1 MFAAEKSSSFKVR
14 SIVLS
19 KIKEEK
25 WMFKGMKKAY
35 FAMTLVLLLGIL
47 AACGDGNDEEADAN
61 NGDNG
66 AGKKVEIV
74 AKGFQHDFWVAVKE
88 GAEEAADEF
97 DADINFVGPK
107 DESAISEQV
116 EMITNAVNKN
126 PDAIA
131 LAALDTDSALGS
143 IEQAMDKD
151 IPIIGFDSGVP
162 DAPEGAIAAN
172 AATDNYAAGELA
184 AEEMY
189 PAIEEDI
196 VDADGDIRIGVLA
209 QEVNSM
215 SITERTKGFI
225 DKMEELI
232 DEELGEGSTSVAGH
246 EKLENDVPV
255 DDANVVIETRVP
267 AELNDSAGQTEA
279 QTLLNK
285 DDLIAIYGSNEFAAK
300 SIINADDAI
309 SGGKIGPDAD
319 GIIAVGFDSGALQID
334 AVESERFYGSV
345 TQDPIA
351 IGYSAVELAIKASNG
366 EDVSDVDTGSK
377 WYDASNIDDEDIEPI
392 IYE

>member
-1 MFAAEKSSSFKVR
+1 
-14 SIVLS
+14 
-19 KIKEEK
+19 
-25 WMFKGMKKAY
+25 MFKGMKKTY
-35 FAMTLVLLLGIL
+35 FVMTLALLIGLL
-47 AACGDGNDEEADAN
+47 AACGDGNNEETNAS

-66 AGKKVEIV
+66 NSDNGEEKKVEIV
-74 AKGFQHDFWVAVKE
+74 AKGFQHDFWVAVKD
-88 GAEEAADEF
+88 GAEEAADELN
-97 DADINFVGPK
+97 ADINFVGPK

-116 EMITNAVNKN
+116 EMITNAVNKQ

-172 AATDNYAAGELA
+172 ASTDNFAAGELA
-184 AEEMY
+184 AEETF
-189 PAIEEDI
+189 PAIEDDI
-196 VDADGDIRIGVLA
+196 ADADGDIRIGVLA
-209 QEVNSM
+209 QEVNSL
-215 SITERTKGFI
+215 SITERTQGFI
-225 DKMEELI
+225 DKMEELV
-232 DEELGEGSTSVAGH
+232 DGELGDGSAAVTGH
-246 EKLENDVPV
+246 EKLENDVSE
-255 DDANVVIETRVP
+255 DDAKVIIETRVP

-334 AVESERFYGSV
+334 AIESERFYGSV

-351 IGYSAVELAIKASNG
+351 IGYNAVELAVNASNG
-366 EDVSDVDTGSK
+366 EDVSDVDTGAK
-377 WYDASNIDDEDIEPI
+377 WYDASNIDDDDIEPI